1 MSTSLQHVRHGAA
14 RAHYKQVVVGPAKRA
29 TRSRPLSSWPWSTI
43 EEQAPPRRESSP
55 GPKSRLWF
63 VFGTACVA
71 ASVPLWHER
80 LRNVISEH
88 VPADAPSTR
97 INDERAAKKEQHIS
111 RPEGEKSS
119 KTDWQGLSF
128 LKSSI
133 PVQSISST
141 ISTWTWPVALPTP
154 DFQWP
159 TPLPVTELQERFS
172 ALLLELGLGPGSLYD
187 RIVNSPP
194 NPAIHPECEWDA
206 EVRLGEE
213 LCLPER
219 VFLGERRRRMKASFA
234 RLMGVSESEVDERD
248 LPIVA
253 IAGSGGGYRAMLNTL
268 GSLTAAQS
276 SGLLDCVTYTAG
288 VSGSCWALG
297 ILYSGVSGSCE
308 PRSAATHA
316 RDRIRV
322 SYLDM
327 DTLDALTTPPTNSY
341 LLAGLIRKAAGPNG
355 APSLVDLYGTLL
367 ASRLYTPSDATKLD
381 PRHLSMHLY
390 RRNLDNGALPLP
402 ILSAIQHVTPPEKAE
417 AIKEVAEEKTFSISR
432 RRECALANKQERLE
446 KDIRW
451 LWYEFTPYEVGC
463 DEIGAWI
470 PSWSLGRQFHN
481 GKNTERKPEL
491 SFSILA
497 GIFGSAFCA
506 SLKHY
511 FREVEPAL
519 KLLPEQLYTWLEE
532 IVTENEGDLGLI
544 HPVLPDQLPNFLKGL
559 DGQLRFGSPPD
570 ITDHDTLSFM
580 DAGAELNIPYYP
592 FLRRNVDCIIA
603 LDASADSQDLW
614 FTRAEELAA
623 KRGLS
628 TWPRGATWPARVRPG
643 DKGAAETSRVPQYEA
658 STPDTANLKLAQTQE
673 SALAKQTDKAG
684 ATEQRGMPEETKPP
698 SRGQLNTCEVWIGSS
713 KTSNEISARLDD
725 LDEAA
730 LLQRDGIAVVYI
742 PLMPNESRVPGF
754 DPFSISTWRRE
765 VSEEESQRLL
775 DVAEGNFTESEEKI
789 VRLLRAVWQRKRME
803 RQKRQWKARLATL
816 HEHLGEPLH

>member
-1 MSTSLQHVRHGAA
+1 MALVHNSRADSDPTTSG
-14 RAHYKQVVVGPAKRA
+14 
-29 TRSRPLSSWPWSTI
+29 
-43 EEQAPPRRESSP
+43 
-55 GPKSRLWF
+55 
-63 VFGTACVA
+63 
-71 ASVPLWHER
+71 
-80 LRNVISEH
+80 H
-88 VPADAPSTR
+88 VPEDAPSIGDQHKRASTR
-97 INDERAAKKEQHIS
+97 EEHTTRS
-111 RPEGEKSS
+111 EGETSSESKS
-119 KTDWQGLSF
+119 DWQGLSF

-141 ISTWTWPVALPTP
+141 MSTWTWPTALPTP

-159 TPLPVTELQERFS
+159 APLPVTELQERFS

-194 NPAIHPECEWDA
+194 DPAIHPECEWDA
-206 EVRLGEE
+206 EVRLGQE

-219 VFLGERRRRMKASFA
+219 AFLGERKRRMKASFA

-248 LPIVA
+248 LPLVA

-268 GSLTAAQS
+268 GSLTSAQS
-276 SGLLDCVTYTAG
+276 SGILDCVTYTAG

-297 ILYSGVSGSCE
+297 ILYSGVAGSCD
-308 PRSAATHA
+308 PRNAAAHA
-316 RDRIRV
+316 KDRIKV

-341 LLAGLIRKAAGPNG
+341 LLAGLLRKAAGPNG
-355 APSLVDLYGTLL
+355 VPSLVDLYGTLL
-367 ASRLYTPSDATKLD
+367 ASRLYTPTDATKLD
-381 PRHLSMHLY
+381 PQHLSMHLY

-402 ILSAIQHVTPPEKAE
+402 ILSAIQHGTRSMPYLQSKSWTNEQTLVTPPEKAE
-417 AIKEVAEEKTFSISR
+417 EIKEVAEEKAFSISPW
-432 RRECALANKQERLE
+432 RERALENKQERLE
-446 KDIRW
+446 KEIRW

-519 KLLPEQLYTWLEE
+519 KLLPEQLYIWLEE

-544 HPVLPDQLPNFLKGL
+544 HPLPNFLKGL

-628 TWPRGATWPARVRPG
+628 TWPRGATWPARIHPG
-643 DKGAAETSRVPQYEA
+643 DKGAAVSSGVPPYEA
-658 STPDTANLKLAQTQE
+658 STPDNANMKLAQTQE
-673 SALAKQTDKAG
+673 SALAKQTGKAE
-684 ATEQRGMPEETKPP
+684 ATEQRGMAEETKPP
-698 SRGQLNTCEVWIGSS
+698 PHGPLSTCEVWIGSS
-713 KTSNEISARLDD
+713 KTSNERVSARLDD

-742 PLMPNESRVPGF
+742 PLMPNERRAPGF

-775 DVAEGNFTESEEKI
+775 DVAEGNFADSQEKI
-789 VRLLRAVWQRKRME
+789 VRLLRAVWQRKKME
-803 RQKRQWKARLATL
+803 RQKRQWKAQLATL
-816 HEHLGEPLH
+816 HEHLGEHLH